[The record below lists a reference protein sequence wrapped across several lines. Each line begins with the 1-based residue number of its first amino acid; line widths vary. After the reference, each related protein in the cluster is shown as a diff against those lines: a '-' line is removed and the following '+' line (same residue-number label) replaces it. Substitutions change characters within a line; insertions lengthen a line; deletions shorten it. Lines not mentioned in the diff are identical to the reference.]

1 MSYFKLN
8 KYKVN
13 KTKIGKGSFS
23 SVYKAYNEY
32 NKIVA
37 IKKIYLDKKNSR
49 ELLIKEF
56 KLLRNLNHI
65 NIIKVYDIIS
75 EENNKIYIILEYFKN
90 GDLSKVINN
99 KILTEVQ
106 SQNYSMQLKDGIKYL
121 YEHNIIHRDLKPQNI
136 LVSDENILK
145 ICDFGF
151 ARYFNKD
158 LMLGTLCGSPLYMAP
173 EIMANNKYNNKS
185 DLWSLGIIIYEFLYG
200 KVPFKGTNLI
210 ELNKN
215 IQENNISYESSRN
228 IPEECIILLSK
239 LLVQDPNNRI
249 EWQHFFNYNWLNNS
263 LLEKEENNLLE
274 ISISNNSE
282 SINTINSYKYSSICN
297 DINPS
302 LEFNFNLNTSNNTS
316 NNSSISDNFLSIN
329 NPESE
334 SESESESDSE
344 SESEVNIESSHDKIH
359 IESSSPINIKNT
371 LNESYILISPYNTKQ
386 KSLSDSI
393 KEYLN
398 SSLNIVKQGYD
409 YISKSSSL

>member
-13 KTKIGKGSFS
+13 KNKIGKGSFS

-49 ELLIKEF
+49 ELFIKEF

-65 NIIKVYDIIS
+65 NIIQVYDIII
-75 EENNKIYIILEYFKN
+75 EENNKVYIILEYFKN
-90 GDLSKVINN
+90 GDLSKIINN

-106 SQNYSMQLKDGIKYL
+106 SQNYSIQLKDGIKYL

-173 EIMANNKYNNKS
+173 EIMGNNKYNNKS
-185 DLWSLGIIIYEFLYG
+185 DLWSLGVIIYEFLYG
-200 KVPFKGTNLI
+200 KLPFKGKNLI

-215 IQENNISYESSRN
+215 IHENNISYESSRN
-228 IPEECIILLSK
+228 IPKECIILLSK
-239 LLVQDPNNRI
+239 LLVQDPYNRI
-249 EWQHFFNYNWLNNS
+249 EWEQFFNYNWLNNS
-263 LLEKEENNLLE
+263 LLEKEENKLLE

-282 SINTINSYKYSSICN
+282 SINTIKSYKYSSICN

-302 LEFNFNLNTSNNTS
+302 LEFNFNLNSSNH
-316 NNSSISDNFLSIN
+316 SSISDDFLSIN
-329 NPESE
+329 NFKSESE
-334 SESESESDSE
+334 SESESEYESE
-344 SESEVNIESSHDKIH
+344 SESKVNIKSSQNKIYVK
-359 IESSSPINIKNT
+359 SSSPINIKNT
-371 LNESYILISPYNTKQ
+371 LNESYILVSPYNTKQ